1 MIKAKSHV
9 KYLTVLLVL
18 GDNIFYLKRNNLMN
32 INKLLSGVPYYFYI
46 PISGNKNINIDI
58 TTSYIRP
65 FEYLNIYE
73 YDTKDSAK
81 YTLNTTKSIIR
92 KKNNFPISYIVSQS
106 STQYLSIEMIPD
118 YNFDY
123 INIIFVYA
131 PLSSI
136 NIANSGI
143 SYINGK
149 GNGNIKKSKSLC

>member
-1 MIKAKSHV
+1 
-9 KYLTVLLVL
+9 
-18 GDNIFYLKRNNLMN
+18 MN

-46 PISGNKNINIDI
+46 QTSGNKNINIDI

-81 YTLNTTKSIIR
+81 YTLNTTKSVIT
-92 KKNNFPISYIVSQS
+92 KKNNFSISYIVSQS

-143 SYINGK
+143 SYIN
-149 GNGNIKKSKSLC
+149 NGN